1 MENREKT
8 LIPQPLLPGREK
20 GGKRLRFVLQLPS
33 PALGEGLGVRVFNA
47 ILDHPVPLKIDI
59 KSIQYAKQL

>member
-20 GGKRLRFVLQLPS
+20 GGKRLRFVLRLPS
-33 PALGEGLGVRVFNA
+33 PTLGEGLGVRVFNDF
-47 ILDHPVPLKIDI
+47 LDHLVPLKSDI
-59 KSIQYAKQL
+59 KFIQ